1 MEEVCSESPPVVLVS
16 VPRPLAELTL
26 KMYTVCSV
34 FREPCSMLTII
45 DKIHLKNQY
54 LPRME

>member
-26 KMYTVCSV
+26 KMYTVYSV
-34 FREPCSMLTII
+34 FREPC
-45 DKIHLKNQY
+45 
-54 LPRME
+54 